1 MAIEPVKEHTELGEE
16 GKAGLKMEID
26 QAATAGAEETA
37 SEKKMT
43 LVEYIKQFD
52 EQVAQ
57 ENLLFAKSLALID
70 KIAAA
75 KENEAVITDFILQVY
90 GKIETPFLKS
100 SSSLHVS
107 NEKIR
112 NLTMAM

>member
-52 EQVAQ
+52 
-57 ENLLFAKSLALID
+57 
-70 KIAAA
+70 
-75 KENEAVITDFILQVY
+75 
-90 GKIETPFLKS
+90 
-100 SSSLHVS
+100 
-107 NEKIR
+107 
-112 NLTMAM
+112 